1 MPGNDDF
8 PGGWGPNGPRDPGG
22 PRDPSGA
29 GGAGGG
35 RGPQGDFPALPG
47 DGFIP
52 LSFHQGSCGC
62 PLEDAVSGR
71 GHFPPADAPHL
82 VANHEMA
89 HQLSASFNATRIIVN
104 RGAELGAFI
113 NSVTQTAAAVGV
125 ELHRLRLHVRGRPL
139 STARRRLDEL
149 DRVYGVLPPAD
160 RVRPGLPLRIAA
172 WTTIAAIG
180 LLEAWFLHRIA
191 VDSLGI
197 PVGEWSSVLAWFMGP
212 ILAVLLFAL
221 GRMLSSQVFSHRAD
235 FWARRGDAAPA
246 GPDPDAP
253 DGALSR
259 ARRAT
264 AGFLRSW
271 PALPWIIISLL
282 ALGWMGFL
290 FLMLARFRALMGE
303 SGTFT
308 EDPVTVPP
316 EVFMALFGT
325 FAVGAVVLEYMVHNP
340 YIAARDRAEADYRRE
355 LSTCDRLCEAV
366 TAQVSRHRQ
375 AHATLR
381 SRRDELLAMAR
392 IEVVRAW
399 QCVNLPARFV
409 HGRSGPVAPL
419 TASPTDVLPE
429 RPFPDRLTPEEV
441 ASYFRV
447 FRDVDT
453 PAPEL
458 ASLWEA
464 GRVLEESSPEAYER
478 EIRELIDGLARD
490 AEPAAGRYRSPSRD
504 ADGDGGD
511 TARDTDREGA
521 HP

>member
-22 PRDPSGA
+22 PD
-29 GGAGGG
+29 GGG
-35 RGPQGDFPALPG
+35 SPQGDFPALPG

-52 LSFHQGSCGC
+52 LSFHQGACGC

-89 HQLSASFNATRIIVN
+89 HQFSASFNATRIIVN

-113 NSVTQTAAAVGV
+113 NTVTQTAAAADGA
-125 ELHRLRLHVRGRPL
+125 LNRLRLHVRGRPL
-139 STARRRLDEL
+139 SLARRRLDEL
-149 DRVYGVLPPAD
+149 DRVYGALPPAD
-160 RVRPGLPLRIAA
+160 RVRPGLPLRIATWA
-172 WTTIAAIG
+172 AIAAIG

-191 VDSLGI
+191 VDALGV

-212 ILAVLLFAL
+212 ILAFLLFAL
-221 GRMLSSQVFSHRAD
+221 GRLLSSQVFAHRAD

-253 DGALSR
+253 DRAL
-259 ARRAT
+259 RRAGRG
-264 AGFLRSW
+264 AARFVRSW
-271 PALPWIIISLL
+271 PAAPWIAVGLIALIWMGYLFLLL
-282 ALGWMGFL
+282 AKFRV
-290 FLMLARFRALMGE
+290 LMAGTGPGEAAL
-303 SGTFT
+303 TI
-308 EDPVTVPP
+308 PP
-316 EVFMALFGT
+316 WVFMALFGT

-340 YIAARDRAEADYRRE
+340 YITARDRAEADYGRE
-355 LSTCDRLCEAV
+355 LRACDRLCEAV
-366 TAQVSRHRQ
+366 TARVSRHRQ
-375 AHATLR
+375 AHSTLR

-399 QCVNLPARFV
+399 QCVNLPSRFV
-409 HGRSGPVAPL
+409 HGRSGPVAPV

-429 RPFPDRLTPEEV
+429 DPFPDRLSPEQV

-464 GRVLEESSPEAYER
+464 GRVLGEHAPEAYER
-478 EIRELIDGLARD
+478 EIRDLVDGLARD
-490 AEPAAGRYRSPSRD
+490 AEPEAGRYRSPSRD
-504 ADGDGGD
+504 ADTGGVPDGGD
-511 TARDTDREGA
+511 PDKEGA
-521 HP
+521 HL